1 MGTFKFEIESFTA
14 DKIFTKEQILF
25 GTRRAMKGTAADI
38 VRRLGTGVTV
48 REIIQKFNSI
58 EGNIEISKPY
68 LENCMPVHK
77 VRIV

>member
-1 MGTFKFEIESFTA
+1 
-14 DKIFTKEQILF
+14 
-25 GTRRAMKGTAADI
+25 MKGTAADI